1 MTATSQCTEIDFFPN
16 ATVAEYGMIDY
27 DEDDK
32 MGTCQK
38 IMAEI
43 YTRGPVAAT
52 INAEPIVKY
61 TGGIFTEEGLPEESN
76 HIVAITGWGTDP
88 DTGIKYWLIRNSWG
102 QYWGGALGRFF
113 VLRDSGHHY
122 NRSES

>member
-1 MTATSQCTEIDFFPN
+1 
-16 ATVAEYGMIDY
+16 MIDY

-32 MGTCQK
+32 MGTCEK

-61 TGGIFTEEGLPEESN
+61 TGGIFTQEGLPEESN

-88 DTGIKYWLIRNSWG
+88 DTGIKYWIVRNSWG
-102 QYWGGALGRFF
+102 QYWGG
-113 VLRDSGHHY
+113 
-122 NRSES
+122 